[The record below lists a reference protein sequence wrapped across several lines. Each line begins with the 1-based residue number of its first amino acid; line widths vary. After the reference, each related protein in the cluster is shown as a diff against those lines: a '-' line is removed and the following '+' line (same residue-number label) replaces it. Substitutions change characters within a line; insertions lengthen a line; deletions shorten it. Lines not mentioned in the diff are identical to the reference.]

1 MVVSSRFKMAQYVE
15 SALDLKLKWLER
27 GVGLYLE
34 TPRLKVYDDMKS
46 VNVGH
51 NEPTHPSPSL

>member
-1 MVVSSRFKMAQYVE
+1 MAQYVE

-46 VNVGH
+46 VNAW
-51 NEPTHPSPSL
+51 NYEPTYPSHGL

>member
-1 MVVSSRFKMAQYVE
+1 MAQYVE

-46 VNVGH
+46 VNACLLYTSDAAD
-51 NEPTHPSPSL
+51 E

>member
-15 SALDLKLKWLER
+15 SVLDLKLKWLER
-27 GVGLYLE
+27 RVGLYLE

-46 VNVGH
+46 VNAG
-51 NEPTHPSPSL
+51 NYEPTYPSHGL

>member
-27 GVGLYLE
+27 RVGLYLE

-46 VNVGH
+46 VNAGH
-51 NEPTHPSPSL
+51 NEPTYPSPGL